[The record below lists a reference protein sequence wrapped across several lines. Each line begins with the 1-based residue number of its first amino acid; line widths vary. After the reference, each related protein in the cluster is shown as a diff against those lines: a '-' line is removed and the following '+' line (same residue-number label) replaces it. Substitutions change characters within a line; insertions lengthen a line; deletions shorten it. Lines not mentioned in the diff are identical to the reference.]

1 MYKFESNEKPL
12 TLVKYLIDV
21 KCVVLITSVFSQQNK
36 YDIINNLISKWYTFP
51 FFFNVKY

>member
-36 YDIINNLISKWYTFP
+36 YDIINNLISK
-51 FFFNVKY
+51 